1 MNKQKN
7 RYLLLFA
14 AAIVNFSYG
23 SAYIW
28 TVFQPAAKEKFGLQD
43 GDANRPFNIF
53 MGFFVLGNI
62 LGGKFQQKFGTKKTV
77 LGGSFLM
84 CLGFLLT
91 AFVPDHLPILISF
104 TYGIMGGMGA
114 GAAYNALIAGTQK
127 WFPDKRGMVTGII
140 ICTVGAPGLI
150 MTPILNTC
158 IDSYGFST
166 SMMIVALIYFVIC
179 FGLGW
184 MVDAPPQGYA
194 EKILF
199 ANEEPKDMG
208 TASDITRILPKQFT
222 TKEALKT
229 KQYYLIAGAMMLAVP
244 AYFLINP
251 MMMSLGVDRG
261 LSTALAITG
270 VMISSIL
277 NICGRLVAPWVSD
290 KLGRKTM
297 LIILFSISMASVL
310 TLIIAQG
317 YLFMLCV
324 ALVSFSYGG
333 FFGIFPVIVVDY
345 FGFQYSGMNYGMV
358 MIGYGCVSIL
368 CPSIVSM
375 GIGISFVVAGIACVL
390 GMICTLLLHPPRA

>member
-1 MNKQKN
+1 MKKETN

-28 TVFQPAAKEKFGLQD
+28 TVFQPAAKIKFGLED

-62 LGGKFQQKFGTKKTV
+62 LGGKIQQKLGTKKTI
-77 LGGSFLM
+77 LSGSFLM

-91 AFVPDHLPILISF
+91 AFIPENLSILISL

-150 MTPILNTC
+150 MTPILNAC
-158 IDSYGFST
+158 IDMYGFST
-166 SMMIVALIYFVIC
+166 SMMIVACIYFVIC
-179 FGLGW
+179 FGFGW
-184 MVDAPPQGYA
+184 LIDSPPEGYA
-194 EKILF
+194 ERFMPSNIAK
-199 ANEEPKDMG
+199 EDMKNLA
-208 TASDITRILPKQFT
+208 TPCQTIKQYT
-222 TKEALKT
+222 TKEVLRT
-229 KQYYLIAGAMMLAVP
+229 KQYYLITGAMMLAVP

-251 MMMSLGVDRG
+251 MMMSLGVNRG
-261 LSTALAITG
+261 LTTALAITG

-277 NICGRLVAPWVSD
+277 NVCGRLIAPWVSD
-290 KLGRKTM
+290 KLGRKPM
-297 LIILFSISMASVL
+297 LILLFSLSMIAVL

-317 YLFMLCV
+317 YLFILCV

-333 FFGIFPVIVVDY
+333 FFGIFPVLVVDY
-345 FGFQYSGMNYGMV
+345 FGSQYSGMNYGMV

-375 GIGISFVVAGIACVL
+375 GIAISFIVAGIACVL
-390 GMICTLLLHPPRA
+390 GMICTLLLNPPKM

>member
-1 MNKQKN
+1 MKKETN

-28 TVFQPAAKEKFGLQD
+28 TVFQPAAKIKFGLED

-62 LGGKFQQKFGTKKTV
+62 LGGKIQQKLGTKITI
-77 LGGSFLM
+77 LSGSFLM

-91 AFVPDHLPILISF
+91 AFIPEHLSILISL

-127 WFPDKRGMVTGII
+127 WFPDKKGMVTGII

-150 MTPILNTC
+150 MTPILNAC

-179 FGLGW
+179 FGFGW
-184 MVDAPPQGYA
+184 LIDSPPEGYS
-194 EKILF
+194 EQFMPTNISE
-199 ANEEPKDMG
+199 NDMKHLA
-208 TASDITRILPKQFT
+208 TSFQAMKQYT
-222 TKEALKT
+222 TKEVLHT
-229 KQYYLIAGAMMLAVP
+229 KQYYLITGAMMLAVP

-251 MMMSLGVDRG
+251 MMMSLGVNRG
-261 LSTALAITG
+261 LTTALAITG

-277 NICGRLVAPWVSD
+277 NVCGRLIAPWISD
-290 KLGRKTM
+290 KLGRKPM
-297 LIILFSISMASVL
+297 LIILFSISMIAVL

-317 YLFMLCV
+317 YLFILCV

-333 FFGIFPVIVVDY
+333 FFGIFPVLVVDY

-375 GIGISFVVAGIACVL
+375 GIAISFIVAGIACVL
-390 GMICTLLLHPPRA
+390 GMICTLLLQPPKM

>member
-1 MNKQKN
+1 MNKLKN
-7 RYLLLFA
+7 RYLILFA

-62 LGGKFQQKFGTKKTV
+62 LGGKIQQKLGTKKTI
-77 LGGSFLM
+77 LLGSFLM

-91 AFVPDHLPILISF
+91 AFTPDNFPIFISL
-104 TYGIMGGMGA
+104 TYGVMGGTGA

-150 MTPILNTC
+150 MTPILNSC
-158 IDSYGFST
+158 IDAYGFST

-184 MVDAPPQGYA
+184 MIDSPPDDYMNNLIPNNTLDK
-194 EKILF
+194 E
-199 ANEEPKDMG
+199 
-208 TASDITRILPKQFT
+208 TTRLMQKLFT
-222 TKEALKT
+222 TKETLHT
-229 KQYYLIAGAMMLAVP
+229 KQYYLITAAMMLAVP

-261 LSTALAITG
+261 LTTTLAVTG

-277 NICGRLVAPWVSD
+277 NICGRLIAPWLSD
-290 KLGRKTM
+290 KLGRKPM

-345 FGFQYSGMNYGMV
+345 FGSKYSGMNYGMV
-358 MIGYGCVSIL
+358 MIGYGCVSII
-368 CPSIVSM
+368 CPSIVTM
-375 GIGISFVVAGIACVL
+375 GITISFIVAGIACVL
-390 GMICTLLLHPPRA
+390 GMICTLLLHPPRY

>member
-1 MNKQKN
+1 MEKQRN

-28 TVFQPAAKEKFGLQD
+28 TVFQPAAKEKFGLED
-43 GDANRPFNIF
+43 GDANRPFNFF

-62 LGGKFQQKFGTKKTV
+62 IGGKIQQKLGTTKTI
-77 LGGSFLM
+77 LAGSFLM
-84 CLGFLLT
+84 CFGFLLT
-91 AFVPDHLPILISF
+91 AFIPTNMPFLISV
-104 TYGIMGGMGA
+104 TYGVMGGMGA

-158 IDSYGFST
+158 IDAFGFSN
-166 SMMIVALIYFVIC
+166 SMMIVALIYTIIC
-179 FGLGW
+179 FGFGW
-184 MVDAPPQGYA
+184 MIDAPPADYA
-194 EKILF
+194 EQFMPTNIS
-199 ANEEPKDMG
+199 EE
-208 TASDITRILPKQFT
+208 DIKHLAMHTHMPKQFT
-222 TKEALKT
+222 TKETLRT
-229 KQYYLIAGAMMLAVP
+229 KQYYLITGAMMLAVP

-251 MMMSLGVDRG
+251 MMMSLGIERG
-261 LSTALAITG
+261 LTTALAITG

-277 NICGRLVAPWVSD
+277 NVCGRLVAPWVSD
-290 KLGRKTM
+290 RIGRKPM
-297 LIILFSISMASVL
+297 LILLFSVSMAAVL
-310 TLIIAQG
+310 ALIVAQG
-317 YLFMLCV
+317 YFFILCV
-324 ALVSFSYGG
+324 ALVTFSYGG

-345 FGFQYSGMNYGMV
+345 FGSQYSGMNYGMV

-375 GIGISFVVAGIACVL
+375 GIAISFIVAGIACVL
-390 GMICTLLLHPPRA
+390 GMICTLMLQPPR

>member
-1 MNKQKN
+1 MEKQKN
-7 RYLLLFA
+7 RYFLLFA

-28 TVFQPAAKEKFGLQD
+28 TVFQPAAKEKFGLGD
-43 GDANRPFNIF
+43 GDANRPFNVF

-62 LGGKFQQKFGTKKTV
+62 LGGKIQQKLGTKATV
-77 LGGSFLM
+77 LSGSFLM

-91 AFVPDHLPILISF
+91 AFIPANMSVLISL
-104 TYGIMGGMGA
+104 TYGVMGGMGA

-150 MTPILNTC
+150 MTPILNSC
-158 IDSYGFST
+158 IDAYGFST
-166 SMMIVALIYFVIC
+166 SMMIVALIYAIIC
-179 FGLGW
+179 FGFGW
-184 MVDAPPQGYA
+184 IVESPPEGYA
-194 EKILF
+194 DQFLSDTSTSNVKV
-199 ANEEPKDMG
+199 ASSPKQG
-208 TASDITRILPKQFT
+208 KQFT
-222 TKEALKT
+222 TQEVLRT
-229 KQYYLIAGAMMLAVP
+229 KQYYLITGAMMLAVP

-261 LSTALAITG
+261 LTTALAITG

-277 NICGRLVAPWVSD
+277 NVCGRLVAPWASD

-297 LIILFSISMASVL
+297 LIILFCVSMTSVL

-317 YLFMLCV
+317 YLFILCV

-345 FGFQYSGMNYGMV
+345 FGSQYSGMNYGMV

-375 GIGISFVVAGIACVL
+375 GIAISFVVAGIACVL
-390 GMICTLLLHPPRA
+390 GMICTLMLHPVKISD